1 MTDSVRWDLDG
12 AVATITLNRPQARN
26 ALTAELKTELLRA
39 VRQAGSSPEVRAVLI
54 TGAGQAFCA
63 GQDLREH
70 AELLEAAGSRDG
82 AAPAAGDPPA
92 GVSSAGAR
100 PAGPPAAGARPA
112 GPPPAGAPPAGAPA
126 AQAPLGSASAVSPPP
141 AGQHL
146 PAEGQTTAGEQLA
159 AGRPLAATGPP
170 GPPAALDTVREH
182 YNPLVMAIRS
192 MPKPVIAAVNGVA
205 AGAGAGLALACD
217 IRIAAR
223 GASFLMAFARVG
235 LAADT
240 GVSWTLPRLAGAGRA
255 AELLM
260 LAEPIGAPLALEL
273 GLVSQ
278 VVEDEDL
285 PVAAGALAA
294 RLAAGPT
301 AAYAGIKEQ
310 LNYAAGHGLAEA
322 LEKEAEV
329 QGALGRTVDHQAAT
343 LAFTRKQEP
352 RFLGR

>member
-1 MTDSVRWDLDG
+1 VTDSVRWDLDG

-39 VRQAGSSPEVRAVLI
+39 LRQAGSSPEVRAVLI

-82 AAPAAGDPPA
+82 SAPDARDTPA

-100 PAGPPAAGARPA
+100 PPGPPAAGA
-112 GPPPAGAPPAGAPA
+112 PPGAPPAGAPA
-126 AQAPLGSASAVSPPP
+126 AQAPQGGASAVGPAP
-141 AGQHL
+141 AGGQL
-146 PAEGQTTAGEQLA
+146 PAGN
-159 AGRPLAATGPP
+159 PLAAVRPS

-205 AGAGAGLALACD
+205 AGAGAGLAFACD

-260 LAEPIGAPLALEL
+260 LAEPIRAPRALEL
-273 GLVSQ
+273 GLVGQ

-285 PVAAGALAA
+285 PVTAGALAA

-329 QGALGRTVDHQAAT
+329 QGALGRTADHQAAT

>member
-26 ALTAELKTELLRA
+26 ALTAELKTELLGA
-39 VRQAGSSPEVRAVLI
+39 LGQAASSPEVRAVLI

-70 AELLEAAGSRDG
+70 AGLLGAGRSQDE
-82 AAPAAGDPPA
+82 
-92 GVSSAGAR
+92 V
-100 PAGPPAAGARPA
+100 PPAAGAS
-112 GPPPAGAPPAGAPA
+112 PAGAPA
-126 AQAPLGSASAVSPPP
+126 AQAPAGSASAAGPPP
-141 AGQHL
+141 PGG
-146 PAEGQTTAGEQLA
+146 PA
-159 AGRPLAATGPP
+159 
-170 GPPAALDTVREH
+170 PAALDTVREH
-182 YNPLVMAIRS
+182 YNPLVLAIRS

-205 AGAGAGLALACD
+205 AGAGAGLAFACD
-217 IRIAAR
+217 IRIAAQ

-260 LAEPIGAPLALEL
+260 LAEPVRAPRALEL
-273 GLVSQ
+273 GLVNQ
-278 VVEDEDL
+278 VVADTDL
-285 PVAAGALAA
+285 VAVAGALAA

-310 LNYAAGHGLAEA
+310 LNYAAGHGLADA

-329 QGALGRTVDHQAAT
+329 QTALGRTTDHQAAT
-343 LAFTRKQEP
+343 LAFTRKEEP

>member
-12 AVATITLNRPQARN
+12 SVATITLNRPHARN
-26 ALTAELKTELLRA
+26 ALTAELKSELLGA
-39 VRQAGSSPEVRAVLI
+39 LGQAASSPEVRAVLI

-70 AELLEAAGSRDG
+70 AGLLEAARSQQ
-82 AAPAAGDPPA
+82 AAPPA
-92 GVSSAGAR
+92 
-100 PAGPPAAGARPA
+100 
-112 GPPPAGAPPAGAPA
+112 AGAPPAGAPA
-126 AQAPLGSASAVSPPP
+126 AQAPAGSASAVGPPP
-141 AGQHL
+141 GG
-146 PAEGQTTAGEQLA
+146 PAPA
-159 AGRPLAATGPP
+159 AM
-170 GPPAALDTVREH
+170 PAALDTVREH
-182 YNPLVMAIRS
+182 YNPLVLAIRS

-205 AGAGAGLALACD
+205 AGAGAGLAFACD

-240 GVSWTLPRLAGAGRA
+240 GVSWTLPRLAGAGQA

-260 LAEPIGAPLALEL
+260 LAEPIRAPRALEL
-273 GLVSQ
+273 GLVNQ
-278 VVEDEDL
+278 VVEDADL
-285 PVAAGALAA
+285 ATVAGALAA

-310 LNYAAGHGLAEA
+310 LNYAAVHGLANA

-329 QGALGRTVDHQAAT
+329 QAALGRTADHQAAT

>member
-1 MTDSVRWDLDG
+1 VTDSVRWDLDG

-39 VRQAGSSPEVRAVLI
+39 LRQAGSSPEVRAVLI

-70 AELLEAAGSRDG
+70 AEFLEAAGSRDG
-82 AAPAAGDPPA
+82 AAPATGDAPA
-92 GVSSAGAR
+92 GVSPAGAR
-100 PAGPPAAGARPA
+100 PA
-112 GPPPAGAPPAGAPA
+112 
-126 AQAPLGSASAVSPPP
+126 
-141 AGQHL
+141 
-146 PAEGQTTAGEQLA
+146 
-159 AGRPLAATGPP
+159 

-205 AGAGAGLALACD
+205 AGAGAGLAFACD

-260 LAEPIGAPLALEL
+260 LADPIRAPLALEL

-285 PVAAGALAA
+285 PVTAGALAA

-322 LEKEAEV
+322 LEKEAGV
-329 QGALGRTVDHQAAT
+329 QAALGRTADHQAAT

>member
-26 ALTAELKTELLRA
+26 ALTAELKTELLATLGRA
-39 VRQAGSSPEVRAVLI
+39 ASSPEVRAVLI

-70 AELLEAAGSRDG
+70 ADLLEAARSQDEV
-82 AAPAAGDPPA
+82 PPA
-92 GVSSAGAR
+92 
-100 PAGPPAAGARPA
+100 
-112 GPPPAGAPPAGAPA
+112 AGAPPAGAPA
-126 AQAPLGSASAVSPPP
+126 ARAPAGSASAVGPPP
-141 AGQHL
+141 GG
-146 PAEGQTTAGEQLA
+146 PA
-159 AGRPLAATGPP
+159 
-170 GPPAALDTVREH
+170 PAALDTVREH
-182 YNPLVMAIRS
+182 YNPLVLAIRS

-205 AGAGAGLALACD
+205 AGAGAGLAFACD
-217 IRIAAR
+217 IRLAVQ

-260 LAEPIGAPLALEL
+260 LAEPIRAPRALEL
-273 GLVSQ
+273 GLVNQ
-278 VVEDEDL
+278 VVEDADL
-285 PVAAGALAA
+285 AAVAGALAA

-310 LNYAAGHGLAEA
+310 LNYAAGHGLADA

-329 QGALGRTVDHQAAT
+329 QTALGRTADHQAAT
-343 LAFTRKQEP
+343 LAFTRKEEP
-352 RFLGR
+352 HFLGR

>member
-1 MTDSVRWDLDG
+1 VTDSVRWDLDG

-26 ALTAELKTELLRA
+26 ALTAELKTALLGA
-39 VRQAGSSPEVRAVLI
+39 LRQAASSPQVRAVLI
-54 TGAGQAFCA
+54 TGAGPAFCA

-70 AELLEAAGSRDG
+70 ADLLGADGQDEAT
-82 AAPAAGDPPA
+82 PAT
-92 GVSSAGAR
+92 
-100 PAGPPAAGARPA
+100 
-112 GPPPAGAPPAGAPA
+112 GAPPSGAPA
-126 AQAPLGSASAVSPPP
+126 ARTPAGSASAVAPSRDGPEPP
-141 AGQHL
+141 A
-146 PAEGQTTAGEQLA
+146 TA
-159 AGRPLAATGPP
+159 P
-170 GPPAALDTVREH
+170 LDTVREH
-182 YNPLVMAIRS
+182 YNPLVLTIRS

-205 AGAGAGLALACD
+205 AGAGAGLAFACD
-217 IRIAAR
+217 LRIAAQ

-260 LAEPIGAPLALEL
+260 LAEPIRAPQALEL
-273 GLVSQ
+273 GLVNQ
-278 VVEDEDL
+278 VVADVDL
-285 PVAAGALAA
+285 PAVAAALAA

-322 LEKEAEV
+322 LDKEAEV
-329 QGALGRTVDHQAAT
+329 QTALGRTADHRAAT

-352 RFLGR
+352 KFLGR

>member
-39 VRQAGSSPEVRAVLI
+39 LRQAGSSPEVRAVLI

-70 AELLEAAGSRDG
+70 AEFLEAAGSRDG
-82 AAPAAGDPPA
+82 AAPAAGDAPA
-92 GVSSAGAR
+92 GVSPAGAR
-100 PAGPPAAGARPA
+100 PA
-112 GPPPAGAPPAGAPA
+112 
-126 AQAPLGSASAVSPPP
+126 
-141 AGQHL
+141 
-146 PAEGQTTAGEQLA
+146 
-159 AGRPLAATGPP
+159 

-182 YNPLVMAIRS
+182 YNPLVMAVRS

-205 AGAGAGLALACD
+205 AGAGAGLAFACD

-260 LAEPIGAPLALEL
+260 LAEPIRAPLALEL

-278 VVEDEDL
+278 VVEDADL
-285 PVAAGALAA
+285 PVTAGALAA

-310 LNYAAGHGLAEA
+310 LSYAAVHGLAEA
-322 LEKEAEV
+322 LEMEAEV

>member
-26 ALTAELKTELLRA
+26 ALTAELKTELLA
-39 VRQAGSSPEVRAVLI
+39 ALGQAASSPEVRAVLI

-70 AELLEAAGSRDG
+70 AGLLEAARSQDEV
-82 AAPAAGDPPA
+82 PPA
-92 GVSSAGAR
+92 
-100 PAGPPAAGARPA
+100 
-112 GPPPAGAPPAGAPA
+112 AGAPPAGAPA
-126 AQAPLGSASAVSPPP
+126 ARAPAGSASAVGPPP
-141 AGQHL
+141 GG
-146 PAEGQTTAGEQLA
+146 PA
-159 AGRPLAATGPP
+159 
-170 GPPAALDTVREH
+170 PAALDTVREH
-182 YNPLVMAIRS
+182 YNPLVLAIRS

-205 AGAGAGLALACD
+205 AGAGAGLAFACD
-217 IRIAAR
+217 IRIAAQ

-260 LAEPIGAPLALEL
+260 LAEPIRAPRALEL
-273 GLVSQ
+273 GLVNQ
-278 VVEDEDL
+278 VVEDADL
-285 PVAAGALAA
+285 AAVTGALAA

-310 LNYAAGHGLAEA
+310 LNYAAGHGLADA

-329 QGALGRTVDHQAAT
+329 QTALGRTADHQAAT
-343 LAFTRKQEP
+343 LAFTRKEKP
-352 RFLGR
+352 HFLGR

>member
-26 ALTAELKTELLRA
+26 ALTAELKTELLGA
-39 VRQAGSSPEVRAVLI
+39 LGQAASSPEVRAVLI

-70 AELLEAAGSRDG
+70 ADLLEAARSQ
-82 AAPAAGDPPA
+82 AEA
-92 GVSSAGAR
+92 
-100 PAGPPAAGARPA
+100 PPAAA
-112 GPPPAGAPPAGAPA
+112 PPAGAPPAGAPA
-126 AQAPLGSASAVSPPP
+126 AQTPAGTVSAVGPPP
-141 AGQHL
+141 DGTAP
-146 PAEGQTTAGEQLA
+146 PAM
-159 AGRPLAATGPP
+159 
-170 GPPAALDTVREH
+170 PAALDTVREH
-182 YNPLVMAIRS
+182 YNPLVLAIRS

-205 AGAGAGLALACD
+205 AGAGAGLAFACD
-217 IRIAAR
+217 IRIAAQ

-260 LAEPIGAPLALEL
+260 LAEPIRAPRALEL
-273 GLVSQ
+273 GLVNQ
-278 VVEDEDL
+278 VVEDADL
-285 PVAAGALAA
+285 AAIAGALAA

-310 LNYAAGHGLAEA
+310 LNYAAGHGLADA

-329 QGALGRTVDHQAAT
+329 QTALGRTADHQAAT

>member
-1 MTDSVRWDLDG
+1 VTDSVRWDLDG

-39 VRQAGSSPEVRAVLI
+39 LRQAGSSPEVRAVLI

-82 AAPAAGDPPA
+82 SAPAAGDTPA

-100 PAGPPAAGARPA
+100 PAGPPAHGA
-112 GPPPAGAPPAGAPA
+112 PPAGAPPAGAPA
-126 AQAPLGSASAVSPPP
+126 AQAPLGGASAVGPAP
-141 AGQHL
+141 AGGQL
-146 PAEGQTTAGEQLA
+146 PAGNPLA
-159 AGRPLAATGPP
+159 AGRPS

-182 YNPLVMAIRS
+182 YNPLVLAIRS

-205 AGAGAGLALACD
+205 AGAGAGLAFACD

-260 LAEPIGAPLALEL
+260 LAEPIRAPLALEL

-278 VVEDEDL
+278 VVEDQDL
-285 PVAAGALAA
+285 PATAGALAA

-310 LNYAAGHGLAEA
+310 LSYAAGHGLAET

-329 QGALGRTVDHQAAT
+329 QDALGRTADHQAAT

>member
-26 ALTAELKTELLRA
+26 ALTAELKTELLGA
-39 VRQAGSSPEVRAVLI
+39 LGQAASSPEVRAVLI

-70 AELLEAAGSRDG
+70 AGLLEAARSG
-82 AAPAAGDPPA
+82 AEASPAATG
-92 GVSSAGAR
+92 
-100 PAGPPAAGARPA
+100 
-112 GPPPAGAPPAGAPA
+112 PPAGAPPAGAPA
-126 AQAPLGSASAVSPPP
+126 AQTPAGALSAVGPPP
-141 AGQHL
+141 DG
-146 PAEGQTTAGEQLA
+146 TA
-159 AGRPLAATGPP
+159 PP
-170 GPPAALDTVREH
+170 GMPAALDTVREH
-182 YNPLVMAIRS
+182 YNPLVLAIRS

-205 AGAGAGLALACD
+205 AGAGAGLAFACD
-217 IRIAAR
+217 IRIAAQ

-260 LAEPIGAPLALEL
+260 LAEPIRASRALEL
-273 GLVSQ
+273 GLVNQ
-278 VVEDEDL
+278 VVQDADL
-285 PVAAGALAA
+285 AVVAGALAA

-301 AAYAGIKEQ
+301 AAYAGIKER
-310 LNYAAGHGLAEA
+310 LNYAAGHGLADA

-329 QGALGRTVDHQAAT
+329 QTALGRTADHQAAT

>member
-26 ALTAELKTELLRA
+26 ALTAELKTALLGA
-39 VRQAGSSPEVRAVLI
+39 LHQAASSPQVRAVLI

-70 AELLEAAGSRDG
+70 ADLLGSDGQDQDEAT
-82 AAPAAGDPPA
+82 
-92 GVSSAGAR
+92 
-100 PAGPPAAGARPA
+100 PAAGA
-112 GPPPAGAPPAGAPA
+112 PPSGAPA
-126 AQAPLGSASAVSPPP
+126 AQTPAGSASAVGSPP
-141 AGQHL
+141 AGPQPPVA
-146 PAEGQTTAGEQLA
+146 PA
-159 AGRPLAATGPP
+159 P
-170 GPPAALDTVREH
+170 LDTVREH
-182 YNPLVMAIRS
+182 YNPLVLAIRS

-205 AGAGAGLALACD
+205 AGAGAGLAFACD
-217 IRIAAR
+217 LRVAAR
-223 GASFLMAFARVG
+223 RASFLMAFARVG

-260 LAEPIGAPLALEL
+260 LAEPIPAPRALEL
-273 GLVSQ
+273 GLVNQ
-278 VVEDEDL
+278 VVDDADL
-285 PVAAGALAA
+285 PTVAGVLAA

-322 LEKEAEV
+322 LDKEAEV
-329 QGALGRTVDHQAAT
+329 QATLGRTADHRAAT